1 MTLPPAEMPTNTI
14 TKRFSSMKKKTEELD
29 AKLRYSFE
37 RYRSMGNGPMCQQLS
52 NELRKLQATGQSLS

>member
-1 MTLPPAEMPTNTI
+1 MPTNTI
-14 TKRFSSMKKKTEELD
+14 TKKFSSMKKKTEELN

-52 NELRKLQATGQSLS
+52 NEMRKLQTQKQSLY